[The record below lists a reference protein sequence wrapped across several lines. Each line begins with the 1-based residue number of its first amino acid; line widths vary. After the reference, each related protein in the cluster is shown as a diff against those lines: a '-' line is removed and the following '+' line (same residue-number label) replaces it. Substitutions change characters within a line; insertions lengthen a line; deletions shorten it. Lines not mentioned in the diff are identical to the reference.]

1 MRPFAN
7 SHRQW
12 VLGLLRSG
20 VRPTLIACVSLL
32 GAIPTASAIC
42 DISQTKCAVN
52 GGKCNIHFRNRTGDT
67 GGSDGSSNID
77 QTSAAQTVKVKARK
91 DKSEQSEQVGNKLT
105 IPAGMNKTMNLDR
118 KAKMGFHEIRIH
130 SQNHK
135 DTRSIVMSC
144 DVIKAVLNG
153 NGRCKIFHGVRYN
166 IHPSV
171 NFYLGYQCDGGKIG
185 GPTDARID

>member
-1 MRPFAN
+1 MRR
-7 SHRQW
+7 STIRRRQW
-12 VLGLLRSG
+12 ALGILKSAI
-20 VRPTLIACVSLL
+20 RPALIACGSLWV
-32 GAIPTASAIC
+32 AIPTASATC

-67 GGSDGSSNID
+67 GGSDGSSNIE
-77 QTSAAQTVKVKARK
+77 QTSASQTVKVKAR
-91 DKSEQSEQVGNKLT
+91 ENHRNQSKQVGNKLT
-105 IPAGMNKTMNLDR
+105 IKTGGNKTMNLDR
-118 KAKMGFHEIRIH
+118 KAKKGFHDIRIY
-130 SQNHK
+130 SQDHK
-135 DTRSIVMSC
+135 GTRSIVMSC

-185 GPTDARID
+185 GPKDARID